1 MRHPA
6 QHGFSLIE
14 LMITVAIIGILSAI
28 AIPAYSDYVTRG
40 RLVEATAALSETR
53 LKMEQYFQD
62 NRMYTGACIAAGV
75 LPTNLKYFELA
86 SSCVDGPSTYSVIA
100 TGKAQLSSNFKYSI
114 DQANMRT
121 TVSVAAGW
129 SLPATNTCWAIKKD
143 GSC

>member
-62 NRMYTGACIAAGV
+62 NRMYTGACIAPGV
-75 LPTNLKYFELA
+75 LPLATNLKYFDLA
-86 SSCVDGPSTYSVIA
+86 TCVDGSSTYSVTA
-100 TGKAQLSSNFKYSI
+100 TGKAPLSSDFKFSI
-114 DQANMRT
+114 NQANARS
-121 TVSVAAGW
+121 TVSAAAGW
-129 SLPATNTCWAIKKD
+129 TANPTCWISKKD